1 MMYDQLVR
9 NAAVVLTFLSAPL
22 LAQTS
27 RDTPA
32 EVVQA
37 FHAALAAG
45 DSSGALALLTPDV
58 VVYEAGGAEVS
69 RKEFRSHHLSADIE
83 FTQGTT
89 RQVTDQRSDQS
100 GDVAWVLSAS
110 TTTGTF
116 RGRPINSRGV
126 ETMILRRTEEG
137 WRITHIH
144 WSSRRSRGG

>member
-1 MMYDQLVR
+1 MHNQLVR
-9 NAAVVLTFLSAPL
+9 NAAVVLTLLSACV
-22 LAQTS
+22 AQTS
-27 RDTPA
+27 PHAPA

-58 VVYEAGGAEVS
+58 VVYEAGGAELS
-69 RKEFRSHHLSADIE
+69 REEFRSHHLSADIE
-83 FTQGTT
+83 FMQGTT
-89 RQVTDQRSDQS
+89 REVTDQRSDQS
-100 GDVAWVLSAS
+100 GDVAWVLSAN

-126 ETMILRRTEEG
+126 ETMILRRTEER

-144 WSSRRSRGG
+144 WSSRRSKGG